1 MVIAVDFDG
10 TLFEE
15 AYPEVG
21 APKWNVINYC
31 KRRKAMGDTLILW
44 TCRARKRLKMAIR
57 ACKEVGLEF
66 DYINNHT
73 KESLKRYGRARRGC
87 KILADVYIDDKAM
100 NPKEIEDDLRYVI
113 GEEDDE

>member
-21 APKWNVINYC
+21 APKWDIINYC
-31 KRRKAMGDTLILW
+31 KHRKAMGDTLILW

-73 KESLKRYGRARRGC
+73 KESLKRYGRARKGC
-87 KILADVYIDDKAM
+87 KILADVYIDDKAI
-100 NPKEIEDDLRYVI
+100 NPKELENDLFQN
-113 GEEDDE
+113 G

>member
-21 APKWNVINYC
+21 SPKWDIIDYC

-73 KESLKRYGRARRGC
+73 KESLKRYGRAPHGS
-87 KILADVYIDDKAM
+87 KILADVYLDDKSM
-100 NPKEIEDDLRYVI
+100 RPNDILNI
-113 GEEDDE
+113 GGTKWEFVGES

>member
-15 AYPEVG
+15 SYPEVG
-21 APKWNVINYC
+21 SPKWDIIDYC

-57 ACKEVGLEF
+57 ACREVGLEF
-66 DYINNHT
+66 DRHLNHAT
-73 KESLKRYGRARRGC
+73 LVGVIQRVQSKNFKTEKNLTF
-87 KILADVYIDDKAM
+87 ILL
-100 NPKEIEDDLRYVI
+100 N
-113 GEEDDE
+113 